1 MKTYLTIYQN
11 EQRAAELEIR
21 DQDDAE
27 YTPTTVYAKIVNS
40 AGTVVVAEAAALI
53 IGNTATML
61 ITSTISA
68 TIGDYEIIW
77 RITKT
82 SGDTTYTY
90 YHKTQLVIEEL

>member
-21 DQDDAE
+21 DQNDAE
-27 YTPTTVYAKIVNS
+27 YTPSLVYATVVNA
-40 AGTVVVAEAAALI
+40 AGTVVMAETAALI
-53 IGNTATML
+53 IGNKAVML

-68 TIGDYEIIW
+68 TIGEYEIIW
-77 RITKT
+77 KILQTA
-82 SGDTTYTY
+82 GETTYTF

>member
-21 DQDDAE
+21 DQNDIE
-27 YTPTTVYAKIVNS
+27 YTPTLVYAKIINS
-40 AGTVVVAEAAALI
+40 IGTTVLSETQAVVT
-53 IGNTATML
+53 GNKATIL

-68 TIGDYEIIW
+68 TIGDYEIVW

-82 SGDTTYTY
+82 SGETTYTY